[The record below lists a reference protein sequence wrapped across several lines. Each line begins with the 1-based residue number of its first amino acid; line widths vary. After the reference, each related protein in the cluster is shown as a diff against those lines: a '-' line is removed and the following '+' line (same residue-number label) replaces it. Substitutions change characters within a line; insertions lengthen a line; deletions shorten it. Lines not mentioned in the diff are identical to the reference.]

1 MKTGYLLGVDI
12 GTYESKGV
20 LATPDG
26 RVVATQV
33 RPHNLSIPHQ
43 GWAEHDAEA
52 VWWGDFCAL
61 TQALLKESGIRAT
74 DILAVGC
81 SSIGP
86 DMLPVD
92 EQCRPLRPAVL
103 YGIDTRA
110 TEEIAYLE
118 GLLGRE
124 EIYRRCGTR
133 LSAQSV
139 GPKILWLKR
148 HEPELYRKA
157 HKIVGGTTF
166 LTARLTGR
174 YVIDH
179 YTCASFDPLYD
190 PARGCWNPD
199 FCAPIIEVER
209 LPEITWTS
217 EVAGTV
223 TRAAAAETGLAEG
236 TPVITGAI
244 DAAAEAVS
252 VGVVGPGQMMLMYGT
267 TLFMIEVVGERRTDP
282 RLWSAPYQFPGTHA
296 LMAGMATTGA
306 LTRWFRDQFAPDLV
320 AAEAQGGQNAYAAL
334 AEQAGRIPPGA
345 EGLVVLPY
353 FSGERT
359 PINDPRAR
367 GVIFGLTLAHS
378 RAHVY
383 RAVLESVGYGIRHH
397 LDVLAEAGAAPSTLV
412 AVGGGTKNP
421 LWLQAVTD
429 ICGCPQQVPAVTT
442 GAAYG
447 DAFLAGLGVGLFPG
461 YETIRE
467 WVRDV
472 RVIEPDPAATA
483 AYQPYY
489 ELYRELYR
497 RNGELMHRAAAF
509 AGPGQR

>member
-1 MKTGYLLGVDI
+1 MKKGYLLGVDI

-20 LATPDG
+20 LATTDG
-26 RVVATQV
+26 RVVSTQV
-33 RPHNLSIPHQ
+33 RPHALSIPRQ

-52 VWWGDFCAL
+52 VWWGDFCSL
-61 TQALLKESGIRAT
+61 TRALLVGAGVNPQEV
-74 DILAVGC
+74 LAVGC

-92 EQCRPLRPAVL
+92 EECRPLRPAVL

-118 GLLGRE
+118 QVIGRE
-124 EIYRRCGTR
+124 TVYRRGGTT

-139 GPKILWLKR
+139 GPKILWLKN
-148 HEPELYRKA
+148 HEPELYRRA
-157 HKIVGGTTF
+157 FKIVTGTTF
-166 LTARLTGR
+166 LVARLTGR

-190 PARGCWNPD
+190 PVAGTWAEDLCRFVVEP
-199 FCAPIIEVER
+199 ER
-209 LPEITWTS
+209 LPEIAWTS
-217 EVAGTV
+217 ELAGTI
-223 TRAAAAETGLAEG
+223 TAAAARETSLAEG
-236 TPVITGAI
+236 TPVIVGAI

-252 VGVVGPGQMMLMYGT
+252 VGVVSPGEMMLMYGT
-267 TLFMIEVVGERRTDP
+267 TLFMIEVVDRRITDP

-306 LTRWFRDQFAPDLV
+306 LTRWFRDNFAPDLV
-320 AAEAQGGQNAYAAL
+320 AVEGQGGPNAYAVL
-334 AEQAGRIPPGA
+334 AEQAGKVPPGS

-359 PINDPRAR
+359 PINDPQAR
-367 GVIFGLTLAHS
+367 GMIFGLTLSHRRS
-378 RAHVY
+378 HVY
-383 RAVLESVGYGIRHH
+383 RAILEAVGYGIRHH
-397 LDVLAEAGAAPSTLV
+397 LDVLTGIGAAPQTLL

-421 LWLQAVTD
+421 LWLQIVSD
-429 ICGCPQQVPAVTT
+429 ICGWPQKVPAVTT

-447 DAFLAGLGVGLFPG
+447 DAFLAGLGMGIFPSYQAIG
-461 YETIRE
+461 E
-467 WVRDV
+467 WVRDTRTV
-472 RVIEPDPAATA
+472 APDPASTS

-489 ELYRELYR
+489 EHYRELYR
-497 RNGELMHRAAAF
+497 ANKDLMHSL
-509 AGPGQR
+509 GTLV